1 MKRMGRLV
9 GVTALGLAG
18 LTACGGGNGYGSSG
32 SSSSTPSAAPS
43 SQAPSSQAAGGSK
56 LGTASVGSLGT
67 VVVDG
72 NGRTVYVFDKDTKNK
87 SNCEG
92 GCLAQWPAVA
102 AGTGTP
108 RLTGISPSLVGS
120 ITRSDGTKQLTI
132 NGMPIYLFA
141 RDTQAGQAN
150 GQAFGGIWWVI
161 GPDGKKITT
170 KASSSGNGNGY

>member
-1 MKRMGRLV
+1 MKRMGWFV
-9 GVTALGLAG
+9 GVTALGLAA
-18 LTACGGGNGYGSSG
+18 LTACSGSNGYGSSG
-32 SSSSTPSAAPS
+32 SSSPSSAPS
-43 SQAPSSQAAGGSK
+43 SAPAAGSVK
-56 LGTASVGSLGT
+56 LGTASVGGLGT

-72 NGRTVYVFDKDTKNK
+72 NGRAVYVFDKDTKNK